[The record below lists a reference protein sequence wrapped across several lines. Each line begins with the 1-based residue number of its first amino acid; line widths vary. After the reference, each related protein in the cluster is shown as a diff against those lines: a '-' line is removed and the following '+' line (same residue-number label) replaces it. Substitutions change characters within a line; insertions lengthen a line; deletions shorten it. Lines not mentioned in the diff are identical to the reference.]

1 MIDVSQHQRMD
12 FQMRTP
18 IYRSRPVDP
27 TPARFGRC
35 ERIND
40 FVVMSE
46 GFSNVYLLETA
57 GASVLV
63 NSGMGM
69 EAPVHHRNLS
79 SHSDAPIGH
88 LIFTQGHVDHVGG
101 TAFFRELYPGLQVI
115 AQSGNPEH
123 QSYENRL
130 AWFRARRAGFAFDDE
145 FAAINREYRDHGY
158 TDFNPQDAPTP
169 DVLFDDRLELNVGG
183 LDVVLI
189 GCPGAE
195 TNDSLIVWLP
205 QHRICL
211 TGNLFGCPFGHFPN
225 LSTIRGDRYRD
236 ALVCAQAAQ
245 TVLDLA
251 PAMILYGHHAP
262 VVGQDVIE
270 AELTAFRDGTL
281 YVHDETVKGMNQG
294 KDVRTLMREITLP
307 PELELGEGYGKVS
320 WGVRSIW
327 EHYSGWFHAESTTE
341 LYSVGPRSVDADLVD
356 LAGADRIVERAGEK
370 LAADLP
376 EEALHLLDI
385 VLGHHPDH
393 ARALELSRQTHQR
406 LLEQSENMWLTRW
419 LKHQLKLLDN

>member
-1 MIDVSQHQRMD
+1 MSYASQGQDMNS
-12 FQMRTP
+12 QTRTP

-27 TPARFGRC
+27 SPAKFGRC

-57 GASVLV
+57 GPSVLV
-63 NSGMGM
+63 NSGMGI
-69 EAPVHHRNLS
+69 EAPVHHHNLS
-79 SHSDAPIGH
+79 SHSDAPISH

-101 TAFFRELYPGLQVI
+101 TAFFRGLYPELEVI
-115 AQSGNPEH
+115 AHSGNPEH
-123 QSYENRL
+123 QSYDNRL
-130 AWFRARRAGFAFDDE
+130 FWFRAQRAGFAFDDE
-145 FAAINREYRDHGY
+145 FASMNRDYHDHGY
-158 TDFNPQDAPTP
+158 TKFNPQDAPTP

-183 LDVVLI
+183 LDVAII

-251 PAMILYGHHAP
+251 PEMILYGHLAP
-262 VVGQDVIE
+262 VVGEDVIE

-281 YVHDETVKGMNQG
+281 YVHDETVKGMNEG
-294 KDVRTLMREITLP
+294 KDVRTLMREIALP
-307 PELELGEGYGKVS
+307 AELELGEGYGKVS

-341 LYSVGPRSVDADLVD
+341 LYDAGPRSVDADLVD
-356 LAGADRIVERAGEK
+356 LAGADRIVERAGAK
-370 LAADLP
+370 LAANHP
-376 EEALHLLDI
+376 EQALHLLDI
-385 VLGHHPDH
+385 VLSDQPDH
-393 ARALELSRQTHQR
+393 AGARETSRQAHQR
-406 LLEQSENMWLTRW
+406 LLEHSENMWLTRW